1 MVHRVLLPCAV
12 ALAWAATATA
22 APLDLDAV
30 PAKAVWLMH
39 FDMDAMR
46 GSSVATRAWDR
57 AVKMHPHMEKMAQ
70 MGAGMMGMD
79 PRKDLR
85 DVTAYG
91 LDTDKKNGVM
101 IVRAKANRD
110 MLERMV
116 EKAPGHE
123 TMMHRSYTL
132 HRWMHKGWKQRGGS
146 GRPVVGAFHKDD
158 VMVFAAT
165 PERVKAALD
174 VLDGDSPAVT
184 DGPLAGRVRPGS
196 ILVGRAA
203 AIDPGTKCPVLKQGR
218 GYRVAMG
225 ERDGT
230 SFYRA
235 RLDMQSAEA
244 AEQALDV
251 TKGLAALGSL
261 KFGGDATAMKLVSAL
276 KTATSGETCMIS
288 WDAPADDVWTVM
300 ESAMTSWEKKMRERA
315 AWGRGGSACGK
326 GKCGADCEGC
336 PAGTCPMDKR
346 SGKDGEK
353 WSGKKAE
360 KPLGDDEF

>member
-1 MVHRVLLPCAV
+1 MVRRVLVPCVAV
-12 ALAWAATATA
+12 LAWAVTVSA
-22 APLDLDAV
+22 APLDLGAV
-30 PAKAVWLMH
+30 SAKAVWLMH

-46 GSSVATRAWDR
+46 DATVATRAWER
-57 AVKMHPHMEKMAQ
+57 AVKMHPQMEKMMQ

-91 LDTDKKNGVM
+91 LDTDKENGVM
-101 IVRAKANRD
+101 IVRAKANRE

-123 TMMHRSYTL
+123 TMKHRDYTL

-174 VLDGDSPAVT
+174 VLDGEAPAVKE
-184 DGPLAGRVRPGS
+184 GPLAGRVRPGS

-203 AIDPGTKCPVLKQGR
+203 AVDPDTKCPVLKQGR

-225 ERDGT
+225 ESDGE

-235 RLDMQSAEA
+235 RLEMNSAEA
-244 AEQALDV
+244 AEQAENV

-261 KFGGDATAMKLVSAL
+261 KFGGDAAAMKLVSAL
-276 KTATSGETCMIS
+276 KTETSGATCTIS
-288 WDAPADDVWTVM
+288 WDAPADDVWKVM
-300 ESAMTSWEKKMRERA
+300 ETAMESWEKKMRERSR
-315 AWGRGGSACGK
+315 WGRSGCSGCGK
-326 GKCGADCEGC
+326 GECGGDCKDC
-336 PAGTCPMDKR
+336 PSGKCPM
-346 SGKDGEK
+346 EK
-353 WSGKKAE
+353 GSGKKAE
-360 KPLGDDEF
+360 KPLGADEF